1 MEDSDSASLKLVKEL
16 VLQAVKIWVL
26 IWQPRM
32 SGHGLGASHAG
43 KVKVK
48 AMFVYVFLPLQYR
61 CTKNDCGEVYDV
73 QRCSSSIIIV
83 FIMINGK
90 RARAPIRRPLN

>member
-16 VLQAVKIWVL
+16 VLKAVKIWVPGADL
-26 IWQPRM
+26 AAPDVGSWSRSQP
-32 SGHGLGASHAG
+32 G

-73 QRCSSSIIIV
+73 QRCSSSSIIIIV
-83 FIMINGK
+83 LIMINGK
-90 RARAPIRRPLN
+90 RARAPIR